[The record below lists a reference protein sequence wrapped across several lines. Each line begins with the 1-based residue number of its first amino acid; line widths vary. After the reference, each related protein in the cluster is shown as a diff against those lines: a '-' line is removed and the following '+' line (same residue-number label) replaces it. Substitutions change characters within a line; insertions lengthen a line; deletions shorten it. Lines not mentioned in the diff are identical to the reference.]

1 MAAEGGPGMYGLV
14 LEGGGARGA
23 YQIGACKA
31 LQELGL
37 QIGAVTG
44 TSVGALNAA
53 MVVQGDIDKTW
64 HLWENISPAR
74 ILAVDEERLLE
85 LRRQHLNTSNL
96 PYYLKRFREILGD
109 GGLDVTPLRA
119 LLEENIDENKV
130 RQSAIDLGI
139 VTVSVSDFKPLE
151 LFIKDIPEGRLVD
164 YLMASAGL
172 PVFKPELVDG
182 KRFIDGGF
190 HDNLPINLMI
200 SRGFTDIIVI
210 RTFGPGRVRKV
221 MKKGLHVKTISPVDD
236 LGGILDFDGDLAKRN
251 LQLGYF
257 DALKL
262 FQGLNGQRY
271 YLDPQINE
279 EFFLQMLINLPE
291 KKVLSIGKRL
301 GFKGLPYRRMLFEQ
315 IIPQIRELFK
325 IDRKADYAELSILLL
340 EEIAARH
347 QVDRFKI
354 YTLEEFLAAIKA
366 QYTPQRERV
375 RPELPDLLKKGR
387 LAPLLARE
395 EIINEVIY
403 QLFEEIL

>member
-1 MAAEGGPGMYGLV
+1 MYGLV

-23 YQIGACKA
+23 YEIGACKA

-37 QIGAVTG
+37 PIGAVTG

-53 MVVQGDIDKTW
+53 MIVQGDIEKTYQ
-64 HLWENISPAR
+64 LWENISPAK
-74 ILAVDEERLLE
+74 ILAVDERRLLE
-85 LRRQHLNTSNL
+85 LRQQRLNTSNL

-109 GGLDVTPLRA
+109 GGLDATPLRV
-119 LLEENIDENKV
+119 LLEENVDEVKV
-130 RQSAIDLGI
+130 RQSPIDLGI
-139 VTVSVSDFKPLE
+139 VTVSLSDFKPLE
-151 LFIKDIPEGRLVD
+151 LFIEDIPEGRLVE
-164 YLMASAGL
+164 YLMASAGF
-172 PVFKPELVDG
+172 PAFKPEFMDG

-190 HDNLPINLMI
+190 HDNLPVNLMI

-221 MKKGLHVKTISPVDD
+221 MKKGLHVKTIRPVDD

-262 FQGLNGQRY
+262 FQGLDGKRY
-271 YLDPQINE
+271 YLEPQLNE
-279 EFFLQMLINLPE
+279 EFFMQMLINLSE

-315 IIPQIRELFK
+315 IVPQIRELLK
-325 IDRKADYAELSILLL
+325 IDRKANYAEFSILLL
-340 EEIAARH
+340 EEIAIRN

-354 YTLEEFLAAIKA
+354 YTDRKS
-366 QYTPQRERV
+366 V
-375 RPELPDLLKKGR
+375 
-387 LAPLLARE
+387 
-395 EIINEVIY
+395 V
-403 QLFEEIL
+403 

>member
-1 MAAEGGPGMYGLV
+1 MYGLV

-53 MVVQGDIDKTW
+53 MVVQGDIDKTYQ
-64 HLWENISPAR
+64 LWENISPAK

-85 LRRQHLNTSNL
+85 LRQQHLNTSNL
-96 PYYLKRFREILGD
+96 SYYLKRFREILGD
-109 GGLDVTPLRA
+109 GGLDVTPLRT
-119 LLEENIDENKV
+119 LLEENVDEDKV
-130 RQSAIDLGI
+130 RRSAIDLGI
-139 VTVSVSDFKPLE
+139 VTVSLSDFKPLE
-151 LFIKDIPEGRLVD
+151 LFIEDIPEGRLAD
-164 YLMASAGL
+164 YLMASAGF
-172 PVFKPELVDG
+172 PAFKPKFMDG

-262 FQGLNGQRY
+262 FQDLDGKRY
-271 YLDPQINE
+271 YLDLQINE
-279 EFFLQMLINLPE
+279 EFFMQMLINLTE
-291 KKVLSIGKRL
+291 KKVLSIGKLL
-301 GFKGLPYRRMLFEQ
+301 GFRGLPYRRMLFEQ
-315 IIPQIRELFK
+315 IVPQIRELLK
-325 IDRKADYAELSILLL
+325 IDRKANYAEFSILLL
-340 EEIAARH
+340 EEIAIRN

-354 YTLEEFLAAIKA
+354 YTLDEFLAAIKA
-366 QYTPQRERV
+366 QYIPHRGRV
-375 RPELPDLLKKGR
+375 RPELPDLLKRGR

-395 EIINEVIY
+395 EMINEVIY
-403 QLFEEIL
+403 QLFEEFL